1 MTVKPQVTNQ
11 PQSPVREMPTTPTK
25 ATATT
30 TGCSQPNHHE
40 VSAKT
45 ANGDYDPNECA
56 GCGDQLKEGQA
67 LIALDRQW
75 HIWCFRYIFLNF
87 FYFIKF
93 YNYNHKKIFLPDAR
107 NVVPC

>member
-1 MTVKPQVTNQ
+1 MKPQVTKQ
-11 PQSPVREMPTTPTK
+11 PQSPVREIPTTPTK

-30 TGCSQPNHHE
+30 GSQPNHQ

-75 HIWCFRYIFLNF
+75 HIWCFRYMKFFNFSKLNQ
-87 FYFIKF
+87 I
-93 YNYNHKKIFLPDAR
+93 
-107 NVVPC
+107 